1 MQKRRT
7 RAKAYKIVR
16 RVSARRLCAGSMTG
30 YQKGLSTNMRI
41 ITGSSKGTPLQTLE
55 GEATRPTSERAK
67 EAIFSALHFDM
78 DGRRVLDLFAGSGQ
92 MGLEALSRGAADC
105 MFIDAADEAM
115 AVVKA
120 NAKRAGLFEKSRFL
134 VSDYRNFI
142 RKAGSRGDGYSLI
155 ILDPPYAMHA
165 VGDCLE
171 RILKA
176 GIALPGCLFVCEAG
190 EEDMTAGKP
199 ELDARFTELKRARY
213 GAAFVR
219 ILQLRGEEERPTA

>member
-1 MQKRRT
+1 
-7 RAKAYKIVR
+7 
-16 RVSARRLCAGSMTG
+16 MTG
-30 YQKGLSTNMRI
+30 HQKGLSTYMRI

-67 EAIFSALHFDM
+67 EAIFSALQFDM

-92 MGLEALSRGAADC
+92 LGLEALSRGAVSC
-105 MFIDAADEAM
+105 MFIDASDEAM

-120 NAKRAGLFEKSRFL
+120 NARRAGFFDKSRFL

-155 ILDPPYAMHA
+155 LLDPPYGLHA
-165 VGDCLE
+165 IGDCLE

-190 EEDMTAGKP
+190 EEDMTADKP
-199 ELDARFTELKRARY
+199 GLDDRFTELKRARY

-219 ILQLRGEEERPTA
+219 ILQLRGEE

>member
-1 MQKRRT
+1 M
-7 RAKAYKIVR
+7 
-16 RVSARRLCAGSMTG
+16 CAGSMISTS
-30 YQKGLSTNMRI
+30 KGLYTNMRI

-78 DGRRVLDLFAGSGQ
+78 DGRNVLDLFAGSGQ
-92 MGLEALSRGAADC
+92 MGLEALSRGAAGC
-105 MFIDAADEAM
+105 MFIDAADDAM

-142 RKAGSRGDGYSLI
+142 RKAGSRGDRYSLI

-165 VGDCLE
+165 IGDCLE

-190 EEDMTAGKP
+190 EEDMTADKP
-199 ELDARFTELKRARY
+199 GLCDRFTELKRARY

-219 ILQLRGEEERPTA
+219 ILQLCDDGKAAALPHPGEE